1 MFDPENFEAILNLDD
16 TDLLNLPTEEDD
28 RCEFK
33 SSMTKDDDLGKKI
46 CKAASG
52 FWNSGG
58 GLFVIGVNDHGQP
71 DGGISLKIGNQSRK
85 DWIDKVLIKVE
96 PRASYEVQCIKND
109 KAGLNIGNEKAVILI
124 GFASSQHGPH
134 MFDNRYY
141 LRAGAHTVPASQFLV
156 DAIYARRAFCSPL
169 LRHVIRQ
176 KPEDV
181 NTLQIGIVCLNDSP
195 ALNVEITLNPFPPS
209 LKQWE
214 INFPLVVPVISKE
227 SHFFFDFDRLNFSQK
242 PDKIFCLQVKYN
254 DLANHEYHAQFT
266 IDEGKQLG
274 PNFGAH
280 GEKDQQL
287 HKIAVAID
295 MLTYEISEKKI

>member
-16 TDLLNLPTEEDD
+16 TDLLNLPPEEDD

-71 DGGISLKIGNQSRK
+71 DGGISLTVGRQSRK
-85 DWIDKVLIKVE
+85 DWIDKVISKVE
-96 PRASYEVQCIKND
+96 PRAPYAVQCIENSQ
-109 KAGLNIGNEKAVILI
+109 AGLHIEEGKVVILI

-134 MFDNRYY
+134 MAHDHQYY
-141 LRAGAHTVPASQFLV
+141 IRAGAHTVPASHFLV

-181 NTLQIGIVCLNDSP
+181 NTLQIGIICLNDSP
-195 ALNVEITLNPFPPS
+195 ALNVEITLNPFPS
-209 LKQWE
+209 LLKGWE
-214 INFPLVVPVISKE
+214 IIFPLVVSVISKE
-227 SHFFFDFDRLNFSQK
+227 SNFFFDFDQLALFQK
-242 PDKIFCLQVKYN
+242 PDKILSLKVKYN
-254 DLANHEYHAQFT
+254 DLANHEHYAEFT

-274 PNFGAH
+274 PRFGALN
-280 GEKDQQL
+280 KMDQKL
-287 HKIAVAID
+287 DKIADAIGR
-295 MLTYEISEKKI
+295 LTFEISQKK